1 MNILLNGASG
11 YMGREVM
18 KLLEAPDCEDTLIAC
33 VDLHTDGLPSPA
45 YTSLADVRE
54 RADVIID
61 FSHHTATN
69 GLLAYALRHKTPVV
83 IATTGQTEEE
93 NAAIK
98 AASAEIPVFFSA
110 NMSLGVALL
119 AALVRLTVKTFPAA
133 DVEIVETH
141 HNRKVDVPSGTA
153 LMLARSVQSVRED
166 AEFVIGRHENG
177 KKKPNEVGISS
188 LRLGNVVGEHE
199 VHINTGSETITLRH
213 QAHSRSLFADGA
225 LVAARFLVDCKAGL
239 YTLASLFRDSN

>member
-11 YMGREVM
+11 FMGREVM
-18 KLLEAPDCEDTLIAC
+18 KLLAAPDCEDTLIAC

-54 RADVIID
+54 GADVIID
-61 FSHHTATN
+61 FSHHTATD
-69 GLLAYALRHKTPVV
+69 GILAYALRHRTPVV

-93 NAAIK
+93 IAAIK
-98 AASAEIPVFFSA
+98 DASKKIPVFFSA

-119 AALVRLTVKTFPAA
+119 AALVRLTVKTFPNA

-199 VHINTGSETITLRH
+199 VHVNTGSETITLRH

-225 LVAARFLVDCKAGL
+225 LVAARFLVNCEAGL
-239 YTLASLFRDSN
+239 YTLASLFREGN

>member
-11 YMGREVM
+11 FMGREVL
-18 KLLEAPDCEDTLIAC
+18 KLLEATDCEDTLIAC
-33 VDLHTDGLPSPA
+33 VDLHTDGLPAPA
-45 YTSLADVRE
+45 YDSLADVRE

-61 FSHHTATN
+61 FSHHSATD
-69 GLLAYALRHKTPVV
+69 GLLAYALRHQTPVV

-93 NAAIK
+93 IAAIK
-98 AASAEIPVFFSA
+98 EASKKIPVFFSA

-119 AALVRLTVKTFPAA
+119 AALVRLTVKTFPTA

-225 LVAARFLVDCKAGL
+225 LVAARFLCGSEAGL
-239 YTLASLFRDSN
+239 YTLASLFRDAN

>member
-11 YMGREVM
+11 FMGREVI
-18 KLLEAPDCEDTLIAC
+18 KLLENASSEDRLVAS
-33 VDLHTDGLPSPA
+33 VDLNIDNLTPPA
-45 YTSLADVRE
+45 YTKLSDVRE

-61 FSHHTATN
+61 FSHHAATN
-69 GLLAYALRHKTPVV
+69 ALLAYATEKRIPVV

-93 NAAIK
+93 IAAIK
-98 AASAEIPVFFSA
+98 EASKKIPVFFSA

-119 AALVRLTVKTFPAA
+119 AALVRLTVKTFPTA

-141 HNRKVDVPSGTA
+141 HNRKIDVPSGTA

-177 KKKPNEVGISS
+177 KKKPNEVGIHS

-199 VHINTGSETITLRH
+199 VHINTGNETITLRH
-213 QAHSRSLFADGA
+213 EAHSRSLFADGA
-225 LVAARFLVDCKAGL
+225 LVAARFLAKCDAGL
-239 YTLASLFRDSN
+239 YTLASLFREGN